1 MDPNNQRLLEL
12 RNRAVG
18 EQGNL
23 RESHVKKVK
32 KGKDLN
38 EVKNFEG

>member
-23 RESHVKKVK
+23 RKIHAKKVK

-38 EVKNFEG
+38 